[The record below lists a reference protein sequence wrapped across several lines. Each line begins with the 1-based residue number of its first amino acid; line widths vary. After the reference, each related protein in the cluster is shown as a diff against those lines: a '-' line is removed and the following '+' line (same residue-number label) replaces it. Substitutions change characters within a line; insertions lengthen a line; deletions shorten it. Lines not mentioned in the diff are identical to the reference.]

1 MVYLYNRLY
10 GFSIKHNISK
20 LCINIYMNK
29 YNYTSSSD
37 ITYIDDLYSKYKS
50 DPLSVDLSWQKF
62 FEGFDFST
70 NSSFD
75 FSNFTEFSVS
85 KLIESYRRYGHL
97 NSLTNPIRTRRN
109 HNVSFNINHFGLS
122 DLNLSQ
128 TFSSGNE
135 TVTSAA

>member
-1 MVYLYNRLY
+1 MDNRLY

-70 NSSFD
+70 N
-75 FSNFTEFSVS
+75 
-85 KLIESYRRYGHL
+85 
-97 NSLTNPIRTRRN
+97 
-109 HNVSFNINHFGLS
+109 GL
-122 DLNLSQ
+122 
-128 TFSSGNE
+128 F
-135 TVTSAA
+135 V